1 MVVTDH
7 RTHNRDCFYKYT
19 SATTALK
26 ILKSSAVR
34 YSSPLEFND
43 PFDVQSG
50 LHIGFDTD
58 ELPDKIMDRFEQ
70 LILQDAS
77 SPSLSDPGFA
87 EDVFKMQQLKAA
99 TGAFPKEAL
108 IEHFR
113 PHLIGLTQEMITLQ
127 RQLQDKWWKD
137 FLPRLRVFSVSEEKD
152 NLLMWAHY
160 AKDHT
165 GVVFEF
171 RVLAE
176 QNNAL
181 CVAKPIRY
189 CATPPPLFSEAKE
202 IKTRLSLLG
211 EVDENLMEGYAY
223 IKSDIWAYEK
233 EWRVSTLMQEAGDKL
248 HSEYPL
254 YPNEIGA
261 VYLGCRI
268 NLDIKTK
275 LIHLLSSNTT
285 AFQARKAPDKFKL
298 EFDVI

>member
-1 MVVTDH
+1 MRGRSTVRRLSEETVSLLDSTLRKYVDMVVTDH

-113 PHLIGLTQEMITLQ
+113 PRLIGLTQEMITLQ

-189 CATPPPLFSEAKE
+189 CEL
-202 IKTRLSLLG
+202 RLRYFLKRKRSKLAFLCSG
-211 EVDENLMEGYAY
+211 EVDENLMEGYALISKATFGLTRRNGGY
-223 IKSDIWAYEK
+223 RLECKRQAIS
-233 EWRVSTLMQEAGDKL
+233 STLNIPFIQ
-248 HSEYPL
+248 
-254 YPNEIGA
+254 
-261 VYLGCRI
+261 
-268 NLDIKTK
+268 TK
-275 LIHLLSSNTT
+275 
-285 AFQARKAPDKFKL
+285 
-298 EFDVI
+298 